1 MDHDWSER
9 VATAV
14 ANRLGV
20 PASRVELATRDG
32 VRGVVSKTFAPHD
45 SGLHPHDSGL
55 QLSNANVLLPNFV
68 DGYDAHKKG
77 AVPGYTLD
85 AAFAVLAEYGPP
97 PGTPDGVGEGASPAT

>member
-1 MDHDWSER
+1 LGHDWSER

-32 VRGVVSKTFAPHD
+32 VRGVVSNTFAPNE
-45 SGLHPHDSGL
+45 SGL
-55 QLSNANVLLPNFV
+55 QLSNANVPIPNFV